1 SHQRFCICKSEGG
14 IGQQFR
20 HANLFQSLPGGSV
33 WHGEH
38 DPMRRAPLTWGA
50 DLSRWARH
58 FGDFVAIPLA
68 ILVFAGLGGLS
79 RKPLVVVGL
88 AAWTLAEYLIHRF
101 VFHQFPL
108 GRRLHQLHHD
118 RPADP
123 DAERSSLSTP
133 LVASPF
139 GVVLLGAF
147 GLEDGSAIFAGLL
160 AGYLIFIA
168 VHHA

>member
-1 SHQRFCICKSEGG
+1 
-14 IGQQFR
+14 
-20 HANLFQSLPGGSV
+20 
-33 WHGEH
+33 
-38 DPMRRAPLTWGA
+38 
-50 DLSRWARH
+50 
-58 FGDFVAIPLA
+58 
-68 ILVFAGLGGLS
+68 
-79 RKPLVVVGL
+79 
-88 AAWTLAEYLIHRF
+88 F

-168 VHHA
+168 VHHAVHRGPIAPGPWPYSWLYSIKLRHLTHHRFEGCNFADTTPFWDVVFRTGTRAVSQRRARVRYSDQRCGFSASGTACRGYSAR